1 MLRNFQGRKHRSFR
15 SWKFEEKRMWIV
27 AEKEALERKHIE
39 MVVKQNGKF
48 HAISVAMKHQQPDK
62 FEKLAKTVEENMN
75 NSSFDSVTTIFKGCI
90 NESSELLKNDD
101 SISKWRILKIK
112 LTPYWG
118 TRS

>member
-1 MLRNFQGRKHRSFR
+1 LWPK
-15 SWKFEEKRMWIV
+15 KK
-27 AEKEALERKHIE
+27 ALERKHIE

-48 HAISVAMKHQQPDK
+48 HAISVATKHQQPDK

-90 NESSELLKNDD
+90 DESSELLKNDVN
-101 SISKWRILKIK
+101 ISKWRILKIK

-118 TRS
+118 TRG